1 MTSLSGDEPDLE
13 LGATGEGVLLLQVRL
28 YALGLYRQVP
38 DSTYDSAT
46 EQAVRELQS
55 QLGLDNSGEVDR
67 ATWEALFHQEQQYG
81 IHYQYQSPYD
91 ALAQI
96 NYDLEHPGDAA
107 GGAYGGGGDLSPDGQ
122 WRWDGTDW
130 QPAGGAQDG
139 GGYAAGGAGSGG
151 GELSPDGQWQWD
163 GYQWQ
168 AAGGA
173 GGAANYGADP
183 GQGGG
188 GGGELS
194 PDGQW
199 RWDGTEWQPAHAGGQ
214 GDGDGYGGGGGDNV
228 GMVSD
233 DGQWR
238 WDGTQWQVA

>member
-67 ATWEALFHQEQQYG
+67 ATWEALLHQEQQYG
-81 IHYQYQSPYD
+81 IQYQYQSPYD

-107 GGAYGGGGDLSPDGQ
+107 GGGYGGAGELSPDGQ
-122 WRWDGTDW
+122 WRWDGNDW

-139 GGYAAGGAGSGG
+139 GGYGGRRRCVGRRRAVPGRPVAVGRLPVAGGGRHGRPGRHGRIRGRPRPRRRRRALTRRAVALGRHRMAAGARRRPGRRCGG
-151 GELSPDGQWQWD
+151 G
-163 GYQWQ
+163 
-168 AAGGA
+168 A
-173 GGAANYGADP
+173 
-183 GQGGG
+183 
-188 GGGELS
+188 
-194 PDGQW
+194 
-199 RWDGTEWQPAHAGGQ
+199 
-214 GDGDGYGGGGGDNV
+214 NV
-228 GMVSD
+228 GLVSD